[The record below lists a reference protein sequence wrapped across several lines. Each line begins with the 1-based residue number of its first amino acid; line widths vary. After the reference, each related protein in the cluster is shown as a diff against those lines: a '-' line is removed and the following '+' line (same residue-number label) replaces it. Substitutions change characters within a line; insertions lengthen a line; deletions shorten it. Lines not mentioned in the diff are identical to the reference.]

1 MDKIKLISI
10 IDEILTPLG
19 FHKQRTNSWIRKGK
33 EVSTKVHLQKSLY
46 GNLYYFRVYYVLN
59 KLHLIKSD
67 VKNECFADV
76 DFSDDKLLYKMCD
89 LESDVSDDERERV
102 LRRIVDNDMSN
113 HRYIETEKEL
123 KEMIITKKIPVFIV
137 IKDYLGIAY
146 SK

>member
-33 EVSTKVHLQKSLY
+33 EVLTKVHLQRSLY

>member
-1 MDKIKLISI
+1 M
-10 IDEILTPLG
+10 
-19 FHKQRTNSWIRKGK
+19 
-33 EVSTKVHLQKSLY
+33 HLQRSLY